1 MAEIKKKKEGY
12 VYTSYGQQK
21 YLRHVLA
28 SVSTLRR
35 YDQSRPVTV
44 YCSDEHVQ
52 ILRESGLSDLFDQ
65 IEVLPSKNRSI
76 TGFKHNVYQ
85 FMPYEKNLYMDSDI
99 VWCKNPDF
107 LWEKLGTYKFTIS
120 GNHIADG
127 FFGGPKGIGIVAD
140 IVLQRRKKT
149 LEKFGLTY
157 LNRVQTGM
165 MYSSDK
171 DTAEKVCKAAS
182 EFLSNRDETH
192 FRSRTCET
200 GRTQET
206 CEWSL
211 GMALSKLKIPILPW
225 LNGYESPQLDY
236 IEDYT
241 EHNQDFTSIKC
252 TLYNDRF
259 VYDFKAIQL
268 KWLRKFLISFFSL
281 VPGKGDYM
289 KVTPYCLH
297 FGWHHQKQPFYDFAD
312 LIWEEMTAGRVK
324 DQDQY

>member
-1 MAEIKKKKEGY
+1 MAEIEKKKEGY
-12 VYTSYGQQK
+12 VYTSYGDQK
-21 YLRHVLA
+21 YLRHVVA

-35 YDQSRPVTV
+35 YDQKRPVTI
-44 YCSDEHVQ
+44 YCSDDHVQ
-52 ILRESGLSDLFDQ
+52 MLEKNDLSDLFDQ
-65 IEVLPSKNRSI
+65 IIVLPTGNRSI

-99 VWCKNPDF
+99 VWCKNPNV
-107 LWEKLGTYKFTIS
+107 LWKRLETYSFTIS

-127 FFGGPKGIGIVAD
+127 FFGGPKGVGIIAD
-140 IVLQRRKKT
+140 IVLRRRKKT

-165 MYSSDK
+165 MYSSDRE
-171 DTAEKVCKAAS
+171 TAEKVCKTAS
-182 EFLSNRDETH
+182 EFLSNRDKTH
-192 FRSRTCET
+192 FRSRKCES

-211 GMALSKLKIPILPW
+211 GMALSKLEIPILPW

-241 EHNQDFTSIKC
+241 EHNPDFTAIVC

-259 VYDFKAIQL
+259 VYDFKAIQI

-312 LIWEEMTAGRVK
+312 RVWEEMTK
-324 DQDQY
+324 